1 MLPSVSSEFGCLYG
15 KPGIGQHF
23 RRVEMEAQLDGAA
36 AQALLALAD
45 AGAEQAF
52 EQDALRRRL
61 RMDLVAYPLILNREL
76 VFQRID
82 NTRADIAEGSYVV
95 GEYPDRDS
103 LEAHLISPISSR
115 PPRRSRG

>member
-1 MLPSVSSEFGCLYG
+1 MELRMLPSVSSEFGCLYG
-15 KPGIGQHF
+15 KPGVGQQL
-23 RRVEMEAQLDGAA
+23 RRVEMQAQLDGAA

-76 VFQRID
+76 IFQRID

-95 GEYPDRDS
+95 GKDAYRDGHVS
-103 LEAHLISPISSR
+103 HPLVSSPLF
-115 PPRRSRG
+115 